1 MLAFMFSPSGRF
13 GRGKWW
19 LAQLVIICIIIG
31 LMVLLSLQFSGDE
44 IIKQLSERPNP
55 RIDPMLVLE
64 LLVFALFLAW
74 MGFCITVK
82 RYHDRGKSG
91 WWYLLQ
97 FIPIVGPIWA
107 FIELGF
113 CSGDDGDNDYGDGPD
128 LNIAD
133 DLNALRKQSGQ
144 AEPVATATAY
154 RPAPAPKI
162 GGPAVFGKRG

>member
-1 MLAFMFSPSGRF
+1 MLAFLFSPSGRF

-19 LAQLVIICIIIG
+19 LAQLIIICIIIS

-44 IIKQLSERPNP
+44 IIKQLSDRSNP

-91 WWYLLQ
+91 WWYLFQ

-113 CSGDDGDNDYGDGPD
+113 CSGDDSDNDYGDGPD

-133 DLNALRKQSGQ
+133 DLKALMKQGGQ
-144 AEPVATATAY
+144 QVPVALAPAY
-154 RPAPAPKI
+154 RPAPATKI

>member
-1 MLAFMFSPSGRF
+1 MLAFLFSPSGRI

-19 LAQLVIICIIIG
+19 LAQLAFFCIIIS
-31 LMVLLSLQFSGDE
+31 LMVLIGLQFSGDE

-113 CSGDDGDNDYGDGPD
+113 CAGDDGDNDYGPGPD
-128 LNIAD
+128 LNIGD
-133 DLNALRKQSGQ
+133 DLKALRKQSGQ
-144 AEPVATATAY
+144 QDPVVAPPIY
-154 RPAPAPKI
+154 RPAPATKI

>member
-1 MLAFMFSPSGRF
+1 MLAFLFSPSGRI

-19 LAQLVIICIIIG
+19 LAQLVIFCIIIS

-44 IIKQLSERPNP
+44 IIKQLSEKPNP

-144 AEPVATATAY
+144 IEPAVPAHAY
-154 RPAPAPKI
+154 RPAPATKI